1 MKLAPVTIIFL
12 FFFCLPLSAQDNP
25 FMQMA
30 GKKYADY
37 SQDLQ
42 NEMYRYIELDTIEAR
57 NIIRQI
63 EEVANKT
70 GSIEWKLLAEYFEST
85 PLRMMWKLHNNNFD
99 IYEKYIS
106 ERTKLL
112 EKAEKANIRYLEL
125 IVRQSIIDY
134 WWSRAP
140 VKNYELV
147 FEQYTVQEKRIEDI
161 SSDDIPEKA
170 RYYVHIGNAYYSF
183 SEYPKAMYY
192 FRLAL
197 KEKDKE
203 ENRGWKLH
211 AYNGMGLCYSALGD
225 YDRSDSCFDAII
237 HTKLLA
243 ENESD
248 RNEWSGI
255 IAGNIGNNMVMRG
268 ELDKAALLFKSSVE
282 RMLKTTDCAFVSES
296 AVDLASVLLK
306 KGNLKE
312 AKYYIDLAV
321 ANHFKPLTPRNN
333 PLFYETLSKYYLA
346 TGNEKSGI
354 VYMDSMLSAKKQDEE
369 QFNAMLLLRM
379 EQKEATKQQ
388 QELVREKEKRQQT
401 QHRLLA
407 LFFGFIVITGLLWY
421 VFVLYRRKQ
430 TAYRELVRKSQEW
443 AQSVDI
449 EKPDAEPAVTEADR
463 QLFEQLQAMF
473 QLEPLY
479 RKPTITIEETAHRM
493 KVNRT
498 YLSQAINHCTGKSF
512 SSFVNEYRVKEAI
525 LLMSSAP
532 DKFSLEGL
540 GFEVGFNDRKT
551 FYTAF
556 KKATGL
562 SPSEFRNN
570 V

>member
-1 MKLAPVTIIFL
+1 MKFAPVTTIFL
-12 FFFCLPLSAQDNP
+12 FFFCLPLPAQDNP

-42 NEMYRYIELDTIEAR
+42 NELYRYIESDTIEAR
-57 NIIRQI
+57 KMIRQI
-63 EEVANKT
+63 EEVAEKT
-70 GSIEWKLLAEYFEST
+70 GSIEWKLLAEYFEAT
-85 PLRMMWKLHNNNFD
+85 PLRMMWKLHNNDFD
-99 IYEKYIS
+99 FYEKYIS

-112 EKAEKANIRYLEL
+112 EKAKKANIRYLEL
-125 IVRQSIIDY
+125 KVRYSIIDY

-140 VKNYELV
+140 VKNYESA
-147 FEQYTVQEKRIEDI
+147 FELYTTQAEQLRDI

-170 RYYVHIGNAYYSF
+170 EYYVYTGNAYYYF
-183 SEYPKAMYY
+183 KEYPKAIDYY
-192 FRLAL
+192 RLAL
-197 KEKDKE
+197 EEKDNKA
-203 ENRGWKLH
+203 NQFGKKH
-211 AYNGMGLCYSALGD
+211 AYNGLGLCYSALGD
-225 YDRSDSCFDAII
+225 YDRSDSCYHAIMQFK
-237 HTKLLA
+237 TLS
-243 ENESD
+243 ENENG

-255 IAGNIGNNMVMRG
+255 IEGNTGNNMVKRG
-268 ELDKAALLFKSSVE
+268 ELDKAIPLFKSSVE
-282 RMLKTTDCAFVSES
+282 RMLKTTDYAFVAGSS
-296 AVDLASVLLK
+296 IDLASVLLK

-312 AKYYIDLAV
+312 AKQYIDLAV
-321 ANHFKPLTPRNN
+321 ANQFKPTFPRNN

-346 TGNEKSGI
+346 SGNEKSGI
-354 VYMDSMLSAKKQDEE
+354 VYMDSMLAAKKQDEE
-369 QFNAMLLLRM
+369 HFNAMLLLRM
-379 EQKEATKQQ
+379 EQKEAAKQQ

-401 QHRLLA
+401 QLRLLE
-407 LFFGFIVITGLLWY
+407 LFIGFIVIFGLLWY

-430 TAYRELVRKSQEW
+430 AAYRELVRKSQEW
-443 AQSVDI
+443 AQKVDI
-449 EKPDAEPAVTEADR
+449 EKPDTEPAVTEADR

-479 RKPTITIEETAHRM
+479 RKPAITIEETARRM

-525 LLMSSAP
+525 LLMSSNP